1 MFYSLET
8 GLCGLWT
15 TPSLS
20 SLQKKVPH
28 CNQRTNRNGRIS
40 NKPSLHIIISC
51 DYQWLYMIWKIFHP
65 FPKVF
70 WFVKE
75 AAKMDEQGIE
85 PWTSRMRSG
94 RSTTELHAQVMIA
107 IATRPRKHVSDT
119 LPPWRDV
126 NFSFTLSCH
135 RNQVNEAFTCV
146 RVIRREKCPGIT

>member
-1 MFYSLET
+1 MTVYDLK
-8 GLCGLWT
+8 L
-15 TPSLS
+15 
-20 SLQKKVPH
+20 
-28 CNQRTNRNGRIS
+28 
-40 NKPSLHIIISC
+40 
-51 DYQWLYMIWKIFHP
+51 FHP

-146 RVIRREKCPGIT
+146 RVIRREKCPRIT